1 MFKSVKW
8 TSVLAYG
15 LSALIVAGVA
25 GVALLGYLW
34 WSLAR
39 DLDDHRKLAEYEP
52 PVTSRIH
59 AGDGS
64 LIGVFARER
73 RMFVPIGSIPDRVKQ
88 AFISAEDK
96 TFYEHPGV
104 DIPGIMSAMV
114 KNVGNELAGRRP
126 VGASTITQQVAKNF
140 LLTNEVSYE
149 RKIKEMILAFRLEK
163 AFSKDKILELYLNEI
178 YLGRGAYGVAAA
190 ALNYFDKPLAD
201 LTISE
206 AAYLA
211 ALPKAP
217 SNYHPVKNRERAI
230 ARRNWVIEEMY
241 DNGYISEEE
250 AEQAELEPLIAEDL
264 KAPTLV
270 DARYFVV
277 AIRNQLLEQFGE
289 DTLFEDG
296 LSIRT
301 TVEPRLQQVAQVV
314 LREGISDY
322 DRRTGWRGPIQ
333 QLGQREDWKE
343 IYRETLASLEDE
355 SDLLPWRYGVVLGL
369 KADQAEL
376 GFGDGTNGVMP
387 LARMDWATVEGRK
400 PSKPSDVLDLGDIVL
415 VSPGDD
421 DQKGW
426 GLRQI
431 PEVNGALVA
440 MDPHT
445 GRVLALVGGFSY
457 AQSRFNRAIQAER
470 QPGSAIKPFIYAA
483 ALDSG
488 FTPSSLILD
497 APFVMEQGPGK
508 PLWKPA
514 NYTKRF
520 YGPSTLRL
528 GIEKSRNLM
537 TVRLAQNVGMKKVVD
552 YVRRFGID
560 DNMEPVLA
568 MSLGAGETTPVKLTT
583 AYAMLVNGGKKIE
596 PTLIDRVQDR
606 YGHTVYK
613 SDDRVCDECRMDE
626 WDGTAPPQLPDERP
640 QVINP
645 QTAYQIVSILEG
657 VVERGTGVRV
667 KAVGKPLA
675 GKTGT
680 TDESRDTWFVGFSP
694 DLAVGVYV
702 GYDNPKS
709 LGRKET
715 GSSVAAPIFRD
726 FMMAALKDKP
736 AIPFRIPSGIRLVRV
751 NAKSGAPARYGDQ
764 DVILEAFKPGTV
776 PSGDQLVLDGS
787 MAAGAGS
794 SATAGTGGLY

>member
-1 MFKSVKW
+1 MFKSIKW

-15 LSALIVAGVA
+15 LSAALILGVA
-25 GVALLGYLW
+25 GVALLGYFW
-34 WSLAR
+34 WSLSR
-39 DLDDHRKLAEYEP
+39 GLPDHRQLAEYEP

-73 RMFVPIGSIPDRVKQ
+73 RMFVPIQAIPDRVKY

-96 TFYEHPGV
+96 TFYEHGGV
-104 DIPGIMSAMV
+104 DVPGILSAVV
-114 KNVGNELAGRRP
+114 KNVGNQISGRRP

-149 RKIKEMILAFRLEK
+149 RKLKEMILAFRLER
-163 AFSKDKILELYLNEI
+163 AFGKDKLLELYLNEI

-201 LTISE
+201 LTIAE

-217 SNYHPVKNRERAI
+217 SNYHPVRNRERALV
-230 ARRNWVIEEMY
+230 RRNWVIAEMQ
-241 DNGYISEEE
+241 DNGYISEDE
-250 AEQAELEPLIAEDL
+250 AETAELDPLIAEEL

-277 AIRNQLLEQFGE
+277 AIRNQLLDQFGE
-289 DTLFEDG
+289 QTLFEDG

-301 TVEPRLQQVAQVV
+301 TVEPRLQNVAQNV
-314 LREGISDY
+314 LREGISDF
-322 DRRTGWRGPIQ
+322 DRRTGWRGPIEA
-333 QLGQREDWKE
+333 LGGQDGWKDT
-343 IYRETLASLEDE
+343 YRETLNALEED
-355 SDLLPWRYGVVLGL
+355 SDLYPWRYGVVLGL

-376 GFGDGTNGVMP
+376 GFADGTNGVMP
-387 LARMDWATVEGRK
+387 FARMDWAYVDGRPPK
-400 PSKPSDVLDLGDIVL
+400 KPSDVLSLGDIVL
-415 VSPGDD
+415 VSPGSES
-421 DQKGW
+421 QKGW
-426 GLRQI
+426 GLRQL

-440 MDPHT
+440 LDPHT

-537 TVRLAQNVGMKKVVD
+537 TVRLAQNIGMKKVVD
-552 YVRRFGID
+552 YARRFGID
-560 DNMEPVLA
+560 DKMEPVLA
-568 MSLGAGETTPVKLTT
+568 MSLGAGETTPLKLTA
-583 AYAMLVNGGKKIE
+583 AYAMLVNGGKKIT

-606 YGHTVYK
+606 YGHTIYK
-613 SDDRVCDECRMDE
+613 SDERVCDECRIDE
-626 WDGTAPPQLPDERP
+626 WTGSPPPQLPDERP
-640 QVINP
+640 QVINA

-702 GYDNPKS
+702 GYDTPKS

-726 FMMAALKDKP
+726 FMMEALKNQP
-736 AIPFRIPSGIRLVRV
+736 AIPFRIPSGMRLVRV
-751 NAKSGAPARYGDQ
+751 NAKTGAPARYGD
-764 DVILEAFKPGTV
+764 DNIILEAFKPGTE
-776 PSGDQLVLDGS
+776 PSGDQIVLDGS
-787 MAAGAGS
+787 MGGAGS